1 MATSP
6 TEQRRQLIRN
16 DEQMR
21 TLRGAN
27 HPERSNTGVVQK
39 PFHAGGGGD
48 SDWGVG
54 FSQRHRAVS
63 PTEWG
68 NGVRKAGP
76 SGASLL
82 RKVTRSEK
90 KTKQRGGY
98 RSAGGGTGVGQPQL
112 LSGPSGDTP
121 VRRGGQQQQQPQGGG
136 AAGGLEHASH
146 MVARAQHRGGG
157 PPPPSLGGLGGAGG
171 AVAQEHLR
179 FLTEKFGRLSNMCV
193 NLEQNLK
200 DERALREK
208 AEARL
213 HAATAA
219 TAATAAGGGDG
230 GRDGAPL
237 AGVANGD
244 GGGGGGDGGAGT
256 HHLAGLLEDAR
267 GELARERQERVRLQ
281 EEYRSLEQQCAEL
294 AAAEREWREQ
304 SKTSSAAASERE
316 RRLAGEVEGARADLH
331 RLRSTVQHLED
342 SGASTELRADTR
354 DAEYALLTET
364 HGRVVEEHAAMTASY
379 DKLKDEVRLLV
390 CIYVCHL

>member
-121 VRRGGQQQQQPQGGG
+121 VRRGGQQQPQPQGGG

-219 TAATAAGGGDG
+219 TAVGGGDG
-230 GRDGAPL
+230 GRDGAPS